1 MTNWVFVE
9 TYHNWN
15 QDKKHNFKF
24 LGIRMQVVKSRGLKK
39 NDLIF
44 MYVSKIKKFSDVRVI
59 ENIDLIDLPSTL
71 KYDKDFIKC
80 IETKIVKELSVD
92 EWIELKKLN
101 NKLSFLKSEEFLG
114 FLLLR
119 APIKIDDND
128 KKILLNEF
136 NFN

>member
-24 LGIRMQVVKSRGLKK
+24 LGIRMQVVKSRSLKK

-92 EWIELKKLN
+92 EWIELKKIN
-101 NKLSFLKSEEFLG
+101 NKLSFLKSEKFLG

>member
-101 NKLSFLKSEEFLG
+101 NKLSFLKSEKFLG

>member
-92 EWIELKKLN
+92 EWIELKKIN
-101 NKLSFLKSEEFLG
+101 NKLSFLKSEKFLG

>member
-24 LGIRMQVVKSRGLKK
+24 LGIRMQVVKSRSLKK